1 MNVARRRRYLLR
13 RATAVAILVLLATA
27 GWSLA
32 VTRREDPP
40 DPHRS
45 IDPVQAGCSLGPNVL
60 ERIQNGLRLNR
71 SEDIV
76 TVPQAPNYLG
86 SFSVTSHSGPWDYL
100 QKVPLVAYGPKHVP
114 SNGQIERE
122 ATLADVYP
130 TVEDWTKTELKDRVG
145 TSLIEA
151 VEPKRTPPRFL
162 VFVMWDGV
170 GRNVLE
176 RWPGRWPNLER
187 LEQRGT
193 SFVDATVGSSPS
205 ITPSTHA
212 TLGTG
217 AFPNRHG
224 LTGIQYRGP
233 DGDIKVAFGARE
245 PDDFELSTFADDY
258 DRALDNQPK
267 VGLVGLRIWH
277 IPMMGHGAAF
287 KGGDRDQLALIGFD
301 RTINGNQ
308 DLYQTPRYLHGFPG
322 LGKRVKELDLE
333 DGVNDGEWREHPIG
347 EEHDNP
353 AWARYETDVMF
364 EMWNREAYGRDAT
377 PDMFFVNYKMTDIV
391 GHQYS
396 MDSEEMA
403 DVLQAQDEEL
413 GKIVDYLDKNIR
425 DYVLVVSSDHGHTP
439 APQTSGAWPINAQ
452 ELEDDI
458 HREFTIPDDTP
469 LVQQKSA
476 VGLFI
481 DPRVA
486 ETNGVTH
493 DEVARYLNRYTVADN
508 SPGDVPQSHSDRKD
522 EPVFEAAFPA
532 SNLGE
537 VLSCAARRG

>member
-1 MNVARRRRYLLR
+1 MPALG
-13 RATAVAILVLLATA
+13 T
-27 GWSLA
+27 
-32 VTRREDPP
+32 
-40 DPHRS
+40 
-45 IDPVQAGCSLGPNVL
+45 VQAGCLLGPHVL
-60 ERIQNGLRLNR
+60 ERIRNGLRLDR

-76 TVPQAPNYLG
+76 TVPKAPNYLG
-86 SFSVTSHSGPWDYL
+86 SFAVTSHSGPWDYL
-100 QKVPLVAYGPKHVP
+100 QNVPLVAYGPKHVP
-114 SNGQIERE
+114 ARGQLQDET
-122 ATLADVYP
+122 TLADVYP
-130 TVEDWTKTELKDRVG
+130 TVEDWTKTELKDRAG

-151 VEPKRTPPRFL
+151 VKPQRTPPKLL

-187 LEQRGT
+187 LEEQGT
-193 SFVDATVGSSPS
+193 SFVNATVGSSPS
-205 ITPSTHA
+205 ITPATHA

-217 AFPNRHG
+217 AFPKDHG
-224 LTGIQYRGP
+224 ITGIQYRGP
-233 DGDIKVAFGARE
+233 DGEIKVAFGQRE
-245 PDDFELSTFADDY
+245 PDNLELSTFADDY
-258 DRALDNQPK
+258 DRALNNAPK

-277 IPMMGHGAAF
+277 MPMMGHGAAT

-333 DGVNDGEWREHPIG
+333 DGVNDGEWREHPIA

-353 AWARYETDVMF
+353 AWARYETDVVF
-364 EMWNREAYGRDAT
+364 EMWNRERYGRDAI

-396 MDSEEMA
+396 MDSQEMA

-413 GKIVDYLDKNIR
+413 GKIVDYLDRNIR
-425 DYVLVVSSDHGHTP
+425 DYVLLVSSDHGHTP

-458 HREFTIPDDTP
+458 HRQFDISKGKP
-469 LVQQKSA
+469 LIQQKSA

-481 DPRVA
+481 DR
-486 ETNGVTH
+486 
-493 DEVARYLNRYTVADN
+493 EVARQENVTDDDIARFLNGYTIRAN
-508 SPGDVPQSHSDRKD
+508 SPGGEVPESHADRGD
-522 EPVFEAAFPA
+522 EAVFEAAFPA
-532 SNLGE
+532 SDFTD
-537 VLSCAARRG
+537 VLSCAARKD